1 MSTSPESNAA
11 KAVAITQLAC
21 EIAREGSDPDATGF
35 EKLRLATVAKIAGEP
50 SQTSKPLTETERVC
64 RLNDARAAL
73 EGLRTPDVVAIQRG
87 TARIAPPQPQPPSLE
102 KFSFSWPSIIVS
114 GERPFGSW
122 LGFNPIRHPVAPTPP
137 ASNRSVKRTAEVG
150 EQKAPTGKTK
160 TVPPKPSQSP
170 PATPSTDSEEPQPC
184 VASLSDVGSEHDA
197 PKQPHP
203 APFGFA
209 PSFSGDT
216 SPPVRIINHHS
227 RGAAHNG
234 CPIVTPEDSAPN
246 ENPARFPITCEKPSD
261 PTRRQLIDDF
271 LEKYSV
277 TILGIGKVAVILP
290 PGVSPLQLIQEGDA
304 IATQLGWPGVLDYR
318 LEQWSEDP
326 LFKQQAAEETV
337 IAVEGGVPGST
348 NKNIQKQINTG
359 YIDIDVSEL
368 AAAAIAYLLAKGED
382 FFSGFDVRAAR
393 DTLRLLPNGLQ
404 IAGTEQHLAL
414 PGVRASRRLKP
425 EETGISLNP
434 PASAVAP
441 DTKAQQTETPTPSDQ
456 PLVQGKNELE
466 EPDRDRVRF
475 ELPEG
480 PNEKN
485 LLTSFISQFDVQP
498 FGLGR
503 VRLVIPKGV
512 SRIELI
518 NRAHSVATELRW
530 LGVTESLLD
539 AWRND
544 PVFTTPL
551 SEPLTIEIDSS
562 DSNSTHLTF
571 DEQVARG
578 YNNVTLPDLAAA
590 HLANLI
596 STGEDLFSGCS
607 VRSQGGTLVFRRD
620 GGLQLSTRRDD
631 GRYYS
636 TFGSKRLVL
645 GRRADNS

>member
-1 MSTSPESNAA
+1 M
-11 KAVAITQLAC
+11 
-21 EIAREGSDPDATGF
+21 
-35 EKLRLATVAKIAGEP
+35 AKIAGEP
-50 SQTSKPLTETERVC
+50 SQTSKPLTDAEREC

-73 EGLRTPDVVAIQRG
+73 EGLRAPDVVAIQRG

-102 KFSFSWPSIIVS
+102 KFAFSWPSIIVS

-122 LGFNPIRHPVAPTPP
+122 LGFNPIWRPVAPTPP
-137 ASNRSVKRTAEVG
+137 TSNPSVKRTAQAV
-150 EQKAPTGKTK
+150 EQKTPSGKTK
-160 TVPPKPSQSP
+160 KAPPKPSQSP

-234 CPIVTPEDSAPN
+234 CPIVTPDDSAPN

-290 PGVSPLQLIQEGDA
+290 PGVSPLQLIAEGDA

-318 LEQWSEDP
+318 LEQWSEDH
-326 LFKQQAAEETV
+326 LFKQQAAQETV

-348 NKNIQKQINTG
+348 NKNIQQQINEG

-368 AAAAIAYLLAKGED
+368 AVAAIAYLLATGTD
-382 FFSGFDVRAAR
+382 FFAGFDVRAAR
-393 DTLRLLPNGLQ
+393 DTLRLLPSGLQ
-404 IAGTEQHLAL
+404 IAGAQQHLAL

-434 PASAVAP
+434 PALAVTP

-456 PLVQGKNELE
+456 PLVQGIMNLRNPIETECGLSYQKG
-466 EPDRDRVRF
+466 RTKKIS
-475 ELPEG
+475 LPH
-480 PNEKN
+480 
-485 LLTSFISQFDVQP
+485 LYLSSTC
-498 FGLGR
+498 
-503 VRLVIPKGV
+503 
-512 SRIELI
+512 
-518 NRAHSVATELRW
+518 
-530 LGVTESLLD
+530 SLLD
-539 AWRND
+539 
-544 PVFTTPL
+544 
-551 SEPLTIEIDSS
+551 
-562 DSNSTHLTF
+562 
-571 DEQVARG
+571 
-578 YNNVTLPDLAAA
+578 
-590 HLANLI
+590 
-596 STGEDLFSGCS
+596 
-607 VRSQGGTLVFRRD
+607 
-620 GGLQLSTRRDD
+620 
-631 GRYYS
+631 
-636 TFGSKRLVL
+636 L
-645 GRRADNS
+645 GA